1 LSKIQSCLFD
11 SHLPATTFLEGIN
24 MKSIF
29 HLNRPSRYSK
39 LYVTILTF
47 LLLSL
52 QCHGF
57 AVNSRVMAP
66 AAASLHK
73 CQMSTVMPQVAPTPA
88 VPELRAPSDLFNNVV
103 NIGATK
109 AKLGPMKT
117 FLLGIK
123 SGCHISFGKLYF
135 SCESISFSTMR

>member
-1 LSKIQSCLFD
+1 MISICHLHQLSR
-11 SHLPATTFLEGIN
+11 N
-24 MKSIF
+24 
-29 HLNRPSRYSK
+29 SK
-39 LYVTILTF
+39 LFITILTF

-52 QCHGF
+52 QCRGF
-57 AVNSRVMAP
+57 AVNSRVRTP
-66 AAASLHK
+66 TVASVHK

-88 VPELRAPSDLFNNVV
+88 VPELRAPKDLFNNVV

-123 SGCHISFGKLYF
+123 SGCHISFGKILCFSCDSVSFPRIMIYF
-135 SCESISFSTMR
+135 SPN

>member
-1 LSKIQSCLFD
+1 MEAICNSNQQSR
-11 SHLPATTFLEGIN
+11 H
-24 MKSIF
+24 
-29 HLNRPSRYSK
+29 SK
-39 LYVTILTF
+39 LYACILTV

-57 AVNSRVMAP
+57 VQKSPIVFQRTV
-66 AAASLHK
+66 SVHK
-73 CQMSTVMPQVAPTPA
+73 CQMSTVMPQMAPTPA
-88 VPELRAPSDLFNNVV
+88 VPELRAPKDLFNNVV

-123 SGCHISFGKLYF
+123 SGCHISFGKILQ
-135 SCESISFSTMR
+135 S